1 MLQPHEFD
9 ECRFDVAVNDNLWY
23 LRASSS
29 EERRRWMEYLE
40 MHKVCTLLLFLIP
53 ITSLCSDIYMITL
66 MYTAMFNI
74 IVISAVTFGFE
85 E

>member
-53 ITSLCSDIYMITL
+53 ITSSLYCAIYWITL
-66 MYTAMFNI
+66 IYTAILNI
-74 IVISAVTFGFE
+74 IIIHVVSFGV
-85 E
+85 

>member
-53 ITSLCSDIYMITL
+53 ITSSLCYDMYWITL
-66 MYTAMFNI
+66 IYTAMFNI
-74 IVISAVTFGFE
+74 IAIHGVTFGV
-85 E
+85 